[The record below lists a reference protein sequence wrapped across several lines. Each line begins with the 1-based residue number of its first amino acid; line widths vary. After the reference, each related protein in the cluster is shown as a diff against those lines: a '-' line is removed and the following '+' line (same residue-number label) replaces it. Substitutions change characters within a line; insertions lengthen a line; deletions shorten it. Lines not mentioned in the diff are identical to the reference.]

1 MTLRFNRNIVKI
13 QSIRKEESTMP
24 ITLKSARVNKNL
36 TQAEAAKKLRIS
48 VDTLSNYE
56 RGKSYPDVPVI
67 KRMEDLYGVPYS
79 ELIFCPKITE

>member
-1 MTLRFNRNIVKI
+1 MPFTLR
-13 QSIRKEESTMP
+13 
-24 ITLKSARVNKNL
+24 SARVNKNL
-36 TQAEAAKKLRIS
+36 TQAEAAKKLDIS

-79 ELIFCPKITE
+79 ELIFLPSDYGKTVI

>member
-1 MTLRFNRNIVKI
+1 
-13 QSIRKEESTMP
+13 MP

-36 TQAEAAKKLRIS
+36 TQAEAAKMLKIS

-56 RGKSYPDVPVI
+56 RGKSYPDVPII

-79 ELIFCPKITE
+79 ELIFCPKITDKP

>member
-1 MTLRFNRNIVKI
+1 
-13 QSIRKEESTMP
+13 MP

-36 TQAEAAKKLRIS
+36 TQVEAAKKLRIS

>member
-1 MTLRFNRNIVKI
+1 
-13 QSIRKEESTMP
+13 MP

-79 ELIFCPKITE
+79 ELIFCPKITEKP